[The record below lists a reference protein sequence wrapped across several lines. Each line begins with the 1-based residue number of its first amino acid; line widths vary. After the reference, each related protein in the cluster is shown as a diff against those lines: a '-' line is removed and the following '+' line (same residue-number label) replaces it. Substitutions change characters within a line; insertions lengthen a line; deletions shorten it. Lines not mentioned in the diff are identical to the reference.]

1 MRQGYVQLGERI
13 ADRGQSLPVLVDRL
27 PLRWLRRLLPSGRGL
42 VILVPYAWLM
52 AFFVIPFIIVAKIS
66 VSDQATA
73 MPPYT
78 EIVRPVAGGQLSFAI
93 RRPEAA
99 APAATTST
107 NASGTSS
114 TAGSGMMAGAGT
126 DQS

>member
-78 EIVRPVAGGQLSFAI
+78 ELVRPIASGQLSFATGK
-93 RRPEAA
+93 P
-99 APAATTST
+99 APAAT
-107 NASGTSS
+107 AQGQSS
-114 TAGSGMMAGAGT
+114 DEST
-126 DQS
+126 DQSAVAGG